1 MKSYIDEIIKLMFC
15 FFKINLYCLIKRVI
29 NIYRIF
35 DIKNIYLINIV
46 LKFGLFVMNNDIR
59 LRLI

>member
-1 MKSYIDEIIKLMFC
+1 M
-15 FFKINLYCLIKRVI
+15 VI

-46 LKFGLFVMNNDIR
+46 LKFGLFVMNIDIR

>member
-1 MKSYIDEIIKLMFC
+1 M
-15 FFKINLYCLIKRVI
+15 VI

>member
-1 MKSYIDEIIKLMFC
+1 M
-15 FFKINLYCLIKRVI
+15 VI
-29 NIYRIF
+29 NIYGIF